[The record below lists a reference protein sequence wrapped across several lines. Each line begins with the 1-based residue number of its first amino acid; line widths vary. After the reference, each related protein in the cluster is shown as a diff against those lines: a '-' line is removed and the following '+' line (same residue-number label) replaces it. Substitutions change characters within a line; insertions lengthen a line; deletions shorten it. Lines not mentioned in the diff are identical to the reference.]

1 MRYGI
6 LALMLLLTAVAG
18 CNGKTTI
25 DPSRYGRGPAVQ
37 VPNDSLAPPPA
48 PVGEQGQLG
57 ETDLQP
63 APQVAQTPQ
72 AEKPLPAPKLAPPPP
87 QEPREVVIYQVGV
100 FSDIANAT
108 AMKSKLDRAS
118 FETSL
123 ERDVSLPQPVYRVTA
138 KWYGS
143 DPEGRARLQDVGVVD
158 AIVLGGSQRPAQPA
172 PAPEPAFSSP
182 APAGPLLCF
191 QVGVFSDP
199 VNAARMRDKLD
210 SQGIR
215 ADTPEEVVDGRTY
228 YKVIA
233 MLPGSKE
240 EARGRLAMLGFP
252 DPIYLPSATANT
264 AVPPNLPA
272 DAPGDVHS
280 SMVSF
285 QAGSFNDVE
294 NAEALRRKL
303 NSAGFTAEIELIS
316 LEAGNRYRVVATGSG
331 TPASV
336 EASLRQ
342 LGVQN
347 PLLLR
352 R

>member
-6 LALMLLLTAVAG
+6 LALLLLLAAVAG
-18 CNGKTTI
+18 CNRKTTI
-25 DPSRYGRGPAVQ
+25 DPSRYGRGPAVN
-37 VPNDSLAPPPA
+37 VPNDSLTPPP
-48 PVGEQGQLG
+48 PVSVGEQSQLG
-57 ETDLQP
+57 EKDLQP
-63 APQVAQTPQ
+63 APQVAQTPRTERPQ
-72 AEKPLPAPKLAPPPP
+72 PAPKLAPPPVQA

-108 AMKSKLDRAS
+108 ALKSKLDQAS

-143 DPEGRARLQDVGVVD
+143 DPEGRARLQDVGVMD
-158 AIVLGGSQRPAQPA
+158 SIVLGGSQRPAPA
-172 PAPEPAFSSP
+172 PAAAIAPAT
-182 APAGPLLCF
+182 PAGPLLCF

-199 VNAARMRDKLD
+199 LNAARMRDKLD
-210 SQGIR
+210 SQGVR
-215 ADTPEEVVDGRTY
+215 ADTPEEMVDGRTY

-233 MLPGSKE
+233 MLPGPKE

-252 DPIYLPSATANT
+252 DPIYLSNASANT
-264 AVPPNLPA
+264 AVPVNTPA
-272 DAPGDVHS
+272 NAPGDVHS

-285 QAGSFNDVE
+285 QAGSFSDLE
-294 NAEALRRKL
+294 NAEALRRRL
-303 NSAGFTAEIELIS
+303 NSAGFTAEVELFT
-316 LEAGNRYRVVATGSG
+316 LNGANRYRVVATGSG

-342 LGVQN
+342 AGVQN
-347 PLLLR
+347 PLLLHR
-352 R
+352 